1 MRAFLTIAAAAVSA
15 GLLAGCGSSNS
26 STPTAPSTPTGPTT
40 ENFASV
46 LAAGG
51 ATSRTFV
58 AAQAGAITVGLSD
71 ANPDVKVGLG
81 VGVPNGQGAICSLT
95 YSLTTSKST
104 VAQVSTTVDQG
115 SYCVEVFDVG
125 NIPAKSAIAFQITI
139 VHP

>member
-1 MRAFLTIAAAAVSA
+1 MKLFLTISAGVLSA
-15 GLLAGCGSSNS
+15 GLLAGCGSSNT
-26 STPTAPSTPTGPTT
+26 STPTSPSTPSGPIT

-58 AAQAGAITVGLSD
+58 ATQAGAVTVGLSD

-81 VGVPNGQGAICSLT
+81 LGVPNGQGTICSLT
-95 YSLTTSKST
+95 YSVTTSKST
-104 VAQVSTTVDQG
+104 VAQISTTADQG

-125 NIPAKSAIAFQITI
+125 NVPAKSAIAFQITV